1 LKRETLALLDEINMD
16 DLSNNIEG
24 TSDAL
29 GGGRR
34 QPPRRL
40 GEDKLCYTVPEAAKL
55 LGLSRN
61 FGYELARR
69 GEIPIIKFGKRM
81 LVPRAKFDKML
92 NE

>member
-1 LKRETLALLDEINMD
+1 MD
-16 DLSNNIEG
+16 NLSNKVEVI
-24 TSDAL
+24 SDAL

-40 GEDKLCYTVPEAAKL
+40 GEGKLCYTVPEAAEL

-81 LVPRAKFDKML
+81 LVPKAKFEKMI
-92 NE
+92 NEQEEREVVE